1 MILTKDL
8 LSYFETTS
16 GITISGIYSFQLNDE
31 VIEKTRVLIFPSHL
45 ERKEVKDICL
55 PYDIHCWKSLK
66 KIVVPK
72 GVRLDSDML
81 KRHQNYY
88 DIEIEYK

>member
-8 LSYFETTS
+8 LDYFECF
-16 GITISGIYSFQLNDE
+16 GEIRISGMWRFKLDDE
-31 VIEKTRVLIFPSHL
+31 VIEKTRVLIFPSHI
-45 ERKEVKDICL
+45 ERKEVTSISL

-72 GVRLDSDML
+72 GAKLNCSML
-81 KRHQNYY
+81 TYHENSY